1 MHAEKLQGLVGTS
14 VAIEKEITE
23 ADILDF
29 ARITL
34 DDHPNHTD
42 EEYALR
48 NGLGGRIVQGALLV
62 GLIAGASTKFLREAG
77 HPGVTYGYDRIRFL
91 RSVPIGAKL
100 TVTYTIRKAIP
111 EKSNTE
117 AEVSIHDGEHLV
129 CIGTHIAHF
138 QTI

>member
-1 MHAEKLQGLVGTS
+1 MQAETLEALIGTS
-14 VAIEKEITE
+14 VTFEKEICET
-23 ADILDF
+23 DVLDF

-42 EEYALR
+42 EAYALE

-62 GLIAGASTKFLREAG
+62 GLMAGASTRYLLKAG
-77 HPGVTYGYDRIRFL
+77 HPGVTYGYEKIRFL
-91 RSVPIGAKL
+91 RSIPLGKTLSVL
-100 TVTYTIRKAIP
+100 YTVRKAVP

-117 AEVSIHDGEHLV
+117 AEVRISQGGDLV

-138 QTI
+138 PKF